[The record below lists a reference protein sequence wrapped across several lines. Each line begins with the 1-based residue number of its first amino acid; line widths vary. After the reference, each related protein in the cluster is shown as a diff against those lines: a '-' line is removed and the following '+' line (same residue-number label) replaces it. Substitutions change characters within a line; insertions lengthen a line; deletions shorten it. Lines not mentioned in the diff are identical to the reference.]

1 MEVVC
6 HLRPQFQRRRPL
18 AMKSGIIALGDRYG
32 PKLGDNSLQI
42 IEFVSKKQN
51 RVCRSTFT
59 AELYAAL
66 DVVSLTLALT
76 EVLTGCQSASRMA
89 EIQETGSNAL
99 EADLFLDAR
108 SVFDSISA
116 ADTKSTAD
124 RLMHIH
130 ALKLKEILAMRIAN
144 RMIWVDTRDML
155 CDALNEGNVSRDA
168 IRIACATGVWRI
180 TNAFKHVEART
191 KSET

>member
-1 MEVVC
+1 
-6 HLRPQFQRRRPL
+6 
-18 AMKSGIIALGDRYG
+18 
-32 PKLGDNSLQI
+32 
-42 IEFVSKKQN
+42 
-51 RVCRSTFT
+51 
-59 AELYAAL
+59 
-66 DVVSLTLALT
+66 
-76 EVLTGCQSASRMA
+76 MA

-144 RMIWVDTRDML
+144 
-155 CDALNEGNVSRDA
+155 
-168 IRIACATGVWRI
+168 
-180 TNAFKHVEART
+180 
-191 KSET
+191 

>member
-1 MEVVC
+1 
-6 HLRPQFQRRRPL
+6 
-18 AMKSGIIALGDRYG
+18 
-32 PKLGDNSLQI
+32 
-42 IEFVSKKQN
+42 
-51 RVCRSTFT
+51 
-59 AELYAAL
+59 
-66 DVVSLTLALT
+66 
-76 EVLTGCQSASRMA
+76 MA

-155 CDALNEGNVSRDA
+155 CDALNEGSVSRDA
-168 IRIACATGVWRI
+168 IRIACATGV
-180 TNAFKHVEART
+180 
-191 KSET
+191 

>member
-1 MEVVC
+1 M
-6 HLRPQFQRRRPL
+6 
-18 AMKSGIIALGDRYG
+18 
-32 PKLGDNSLQI
+32 
-42 IEFVSKKQN
+42 SKKQN

-66 DVVSLTLALT
+66 DVVSLASVINLALT
-76 EVLTGCQSASRMA
+76 EVLTGCRSASRMA
-89 EIQETGSNAL
+89 EIQENGSNAL

-116 ADTKSTAD
+116 ADTKSTTD

-130 ALKLKEILAMRIAN
+130 ALKLKEILAMRIAK

-155 CDALNEGNVSRDA
+155 CDALNKGSVSRDA
-168 IRIACATGVWRI
+168 IRMACATGVWRI
-180 TNAFKHVEART
+180 VNAFKCHVEART